1 MGDTK
6 SADSKSSSWSSFGD
20 SSFKKYLQI
29 LCVLILVIFILY
41 LTGSLTSSLE
51 NARRRWLSNRSLN
64 LDVKLSLL
72 FELSHLLSL
81 PFVLYSFGKDI
92 LQGGSNET

>member
-1 MGDTK
+1 MHDTK
-6 SADSKSSSWSSFGD
+6 SAGSKSSSGPSSRS
-20 SSFKKYLQI
+20 SSFKKYIQI
-29 LCVLILVIFILY
+29 LCVLILVIFVLY
-41 LTGSLTSSLE
+41 LTDSLTGSLE
-51 NARRRWLSNRSLN
+51 NARRRWLSSRALN